1 MGESGAMMTIEDYLK
16 RDAELYPDKVAVICG
31 EECVTYQEL
40 WSRVEL
46 CAARMDVKGKLVPF
60 RAFCKIDTLVRYFA
74 IHLSGGIAVPLA
86 KDLPEGHFADFLNL
100 RDEKIPD
107 GAADVL
113 FTTGTTGKQKGV
125 VVSHSAIVADAEN
138 LVVAQGYHHNLT
150 FIVCG
155 PLNHIG
161 SLSKVYPMVWVGG
174 TIQLLDGMKDMDA
187 FFRVME
193 RQADPGLDLA
203 EGLAFSAQGTYA
215 SFLVPANIRMLMSFS
230 ADRLS
235 NNADRIEFF
244 ETGAAPMA
252 QADMERLCQLL
263 PHSRL
268 YNTYASTE
276 TGIIATYDFNHGEC
290 LAGCLGKPMRHSEF
304 MIMEDGHVAC
314 KGMTLMSGYLGD
326 EVLTA
331 SVLRG
336 GVVHTAD
343 RGWVDEQGRLR
354 LEGRTDDVI
363 NVGGYKVPPTE
374 VENAAMALP
383 MGEDCICIPVQHR
396 VLGTVLKLLV
406 VLAEGEP
413 FDKKAIAKGL
423 QLQLESH
430 KIPMLYEQ
438 VSAVKR
444 TFNGKLDRKSYASFV
459 VSH

>member
-1 MGESGAMMTIEDYLK
+1 MMMTIEDYLK

-31 EECVTYQEL
+31 EECITYQKL
-40 WSRVEL
+40 WNRVEL

-60 RAFCKIDTLVRYFA
+60 RALCEIDTLVQYFA
-74 IHLSGGIAVPLA
+74 IHLSGGVAVPLA
-86 KDLPEGHFADFLNL
+86 KDLTDGLLAHYQNL
-100 RDEKIPD
+100 RVERMPD

-125 VVSHSAIVADAEN
+125 VISHSAIVADAEN
-138 LVVAQGYHHNLT
+138 LVVAQGYHHDLT

-174 TIQLLDGMKDMDA
+174 TIHLLDGLKDMDA
-187 FFRVME
+187 FFRVLE
-193 RQADPGLDLA
+193 RQLDS
-203 EGLAFSAQGTYA
+203 GMDSVGDSSFSSKKTYA

-235 NNADRIEFF
+235 RNADRIEFI

-252 QADMERLCQLL
+252 QSDMERLCQLL

-290 LAGCLGKPMRHSEF
+290 LAGCLGKAMRHSEF

-326 EVLTA
+326 EALTA
-331 SVLRG
+331 SVLRE

-343 RGWVDEQGRLR
+343 RGRLDDQGRLQ
-354 LEGRTDDVI
+354 LEGRADDVI
-363 NVGGYKVPPTE
+363 NVGGYKVIPTE

-383 MGEDCICIPVQHR
+383 IVEDCICIPVQHR
-396 VLGTVLKLLV
+396 LLGTVLKLLV
-406 VLAEGEP
+406 VLAEGES

-423 QLQLESH
+423 QLQLENY

-438 VSAVKR
+438 VPAVKR
-444 TFNGKLDRKSYASFV
+444 TFNGKLDRKSYVSFGT
-459 VSH
+459 SH